1 MRGSWYQSVTRV
13 LFVVCL
19 MMFTTHVVVAQG
31 GSKVEKQRRLVEQY
45 KRDLEKTEREVSDL
59 KRQKG
64 SATEQ
69 VQRLTEQMNLRTSY
83 IAETEREQD
92 LLRLEAE
99 DLNRRIDSLAL
110 ELQYNKQI
118 YAEVVRVAHRHY
130 SQGSETTYI
139 LSSTSISDAAHRM
152 GNLRHIAQMTGVEGY
167 VESAASGFLAAVA
180 MAAKVQGRE
189 LVAMRNELKERRE
202 ELDSIGRT
210 LEAEHR
216 TLKRDCDEAK
226 RAFDK
231 LSERERAALEAKKRQ
246 QKELEKATKEL
257 RKLTEGNKVGSGF
270 SKSTK
275 ALNLPVEGGKTQLM
289 QTNMVKISGTKGNAV
304 RSIYEGKVVRIVTDN
319 TNHSTVM
326 IAHGHYVSVY
336 SHLSQISV
344 SEGDVVKRNEKIGTI
359 GIGVDHKGNVSA
371 YMQFMIINTKSSS
384 PMNVM
389 DCFKK

>member
-99 DLNRRIDSLAL
+99 DLNRRIDSLAR

-152 GNLRHIAQMTGVEGY
+152 GNLRHIAQQRAE
-167 VESAASGFLAAVA
+167 LAEAI
-180 MAAKVQGRE
+180 KVQGRE

-289 QTNMVKISGTKGNAV
+289 QTNMVKISGAKGNAV